1 MSEIPLKTRNFIL
14 ALSFAALLFLAVII
28 FYFDVDNW
36 NMVALFC
43 LFTIIAE
50 TFLVQIPGVGA
61 ISVSFAITLA
71 AIILGG
77 PLSAIIVS
85 VCGILFS
92 KPYVEGRGYVHIF
105 NTPIYKTVFNVSQNI
120 LYTGLAALVYLLLH
134 SRFFFLGEL
143 DPVSITGSILT
154 FLLVNTLIMTFLI
167 ITLSGGKFLYI
178 WSDNFKGTIVNVMAV
193 GLLGVIVAIA
203 YENYGAGAVV
213 LFFVPL
219 MLSRYSFKL
228 YVDMRKN
235 YYDTVKAL
243 INAIEAKDPYT
254 SGHANRVGEYSVAI
268 AQEINLS
275 AKQIEI
281 IKNAALLHDI
291 GKIGIDDRILNK
303 QERLSE
309 LELEVI
315 KNHPSIGYDIIKD
328 IGFLKDV
335 MNIVKHHHEKW
346 DGSGYPMGLKG
357 SEIPIETTV
366 LTISDSY
373 DAMTT
378 DRPYR
383 KALSSEEAIKE
394 LLKYSGTQFNPEIID
409 KAIETLRKIDKHGID
424 NVQNTTEGI
433 A

>member
-1 MSEIPLKTRNFIL
+1 MSEIPQKTKNFIFSL
-14 ALSFAALLFLAVII
+14 GLTAISFLAVIV
-28 FYFDVDNW
+28 FYFDVENW
-36 NMVALFC
+36 GMVALFS

-92 KPYVEGRGYVHIF
+92 RPYVEGRGNVHIF
-105 NTPIYKTVFNVSQNI
+105 NTPIYKTTFNVAQNI
-120 LYTGLAALVYLLLH
+120 LYTGLAALAYLLLH
-134 SRFFFLGEL
+134 SRFYFLGEL
-143 DPVSITGSILT
+143 DPVSITGSIMT

-167 ITLSGGKFLYI
+167 ITLSGGKFFYI
-178 WSDNFKGTIVNVMAV
+178 WSDNFRGTIVNVMAV
-193 GLLGVIVAIA
+193 GLLGVIVALA
-203 YENYGAGAVV
+203 YDNYGAGAVV

-303 QERLSE
+303 QERLSD

-346 DGSGYPMGLKG
+346 DGSGYPQGLKG
-357 SEIPIETTV
+357 SEIPIETTI
-366 LTISDSY
+366 LTISDAY

-383 KALSSEEAIKE
+383 KALSSEEAIME
-394 LLKYSGTQFNPEIID
+394 LRKHTGTQFNPEIID
-409 KAIETLRKIDKHGID
+409 KAIETLRKIDNHSID
-424 NVQNTTEGI
+424 SIQNTIEGI

>member
-1 MSEIPLKTRNFIL
+1 MSGIPHKTRNFIF
-14 ALSFAALLFLAVII
+14 ALGLMALLFLVVIMLS
-28 FYFDVDNW
+28 FNVDNW
-36 NMVALFC
+36 SMVALFS

-85 VCGILFS
+85 VCGIVFS

-105 NTPIYKTVFNVSQNI
+105 NTPVYKTIFNVAQNI
-120 LYTGLAALVYLLLH
+120 LYTGLAALVYLVLH

-143 DPVSITGSILT
+143 DPVSITGSIMT

-167 ITLSGGKFLYI
+167 ITLSGGKFFYI
-178 WSDNFKGTIVNVMAV
+178 WSDNFRGTIVNVMAV
-193 GLLGVIVAIA
+193 GLLGVIVALA
-203 YENYGAGAVV
+203 YDNYGAGAVV
-213 LFFVPL
+213 LFFIPL

-275 AKQIEI
+275 PKQIEI

-303 QERLSE
+303 QERLSD

-315 KNHPSIGYDIIKD
+315 RNHPSIGYDIIKD

-357 SEIPIETTV
+357 SEIPIETTI

-409 KAIETLRKIDKHGID
+409 KAIETLRKIDTHGLD
-424 NVQNTTEGI
+424 SVQNNIEGI

>member
-1 MSEIPLKTRNFIL
+1 
-14 ALSFAALLFLAVII
+14 
-28 FYFDVDNW
+28 
-36 NMVALFC
+36 
-43 LFTIIAE
+43 
-50 TFLVQIPGVGA
+50 
-61 ISVSFAITLA
+61 
-71 AIILGG
+71 
-77 PLSAIIVS
+77 
-85 VCGILFS
+85 
-92 KPYVEGRGYVHIF
+92 
-105 NTPIYKTVFNVSQNI
+105 
-120 LYTGLAALVYLLLH
+120 
-134 SRFFFLGEL
+134 
-143 DPVSITGSILT
+143 
-154 FLLVNTLIMTFLI
+154 
-167 ITLSGGKFLYI
+167 
-178 WSDNFKGTIVNVMAV
+178 
-193 GLLGVIVAIA
+193 
-203 YENYGAGAVV
+203 
-213 LFFVPL
+213 

-275 AKQIEI
+275 SKQIEI

-303 QERLSE
+303 QEGLSD

-346 DGSGYPMGLKG
+346 DGSGYPQGLKG
-357 SEIPIETTV
+357 SEIPIETTI
-366 LTISDSY
+366 LTISDAY

-383 KALSSEEAIKE
+383 KALSSEEAVKE

-409 KAIETLRKIDKHGID
+409 KAIETLRKIDKNGID
-424 NVQNTTEGI
+424 EIQNNIEGI

>member
-1 MSEIPLKTRNFIL
+1 MSEIPKKTRNFIF
-14 ALSFAALLFLAVII
+14 ALVLTALLFVSAIMLLFEVE
-28 FYFDVDNW
+28 NW
-36 NMVALFC
+36 RMVALFS

-77 PLSAIIVS
+77 PLSAVIVS
-85 VCGILFS
+85 VCGIIFS
-92 KPYVEGRGYVHIF
+92 KPYVEGRGYVHVL
-105 NTPIYKTVFNVSQNI
+105 NTPLYKTAFNVSQNI
-120 LYTGLAALVYLLLH
+120 LYTGLAALVYIALH
-134 SRFFFLGEL
+134 QRFFFLGEL

-178 WSDNFKGTIVNVMAV
+178 WSENFRGTIVNVMAV

-203 YENYGAGAVV
+203 YDNYGAGAVV
-213 LFFVPL
+213 LFFIPL

-275 AKQIEI
+275 SKQIEI

-303 QERLSE
+303 QERLSD

-346 DGSGYPMGLKG
+346 DGSGYPQGLKG
-357 SEIPIETTV
+357 SEIPIETTI
-366 LTISDSY
+366 LTISDAY

-383 KALSSEEAIKE
+383 KALSSEEAVKE

-409 KAIETLRKIDKHGID
+409 KAIETLRKIDKNGID
-424 NVQNTTEGI
+424 EIQNNIEGI

>member
-1 MSEIPLKTRNFIL
+1 MSEIPQKTRNFIL
-14 ALSFAALLFLAVII
+14 VLGLAALSFLAVIV
-28 FYFDVDNW
+28 FNFDVDNW
-36 NMVALFC
+36 SMVGLFSI
-43 LFTIIAE
+43 FTIIAE

-92 KPYVEGRGYVHIF
+92 RPYIEGKGHTHIF
-105 NTPIYKTVFNVSQNI
+105 NTPPYMTAFNVSQNI
-120 LYTGLAALVYLLLH
+120 LYTGLAALIYLLLH
-134 SRFFFLGEL
+134 NRFFFLGEL

-154 FLLVNTLIMTFLI
+154 FLLVNTFIMTFLI
-167 ITLSGGKFLYI
+167 ITLSGGKFFYI
-178 WSDNFKGTIVNVMAV
+178 WSDNFRGTIINVMAV
-193 GLLGVIVAIA
+193 GLLGVIVALA
-203 YENYGAGAVV
+203 YDNYGAGAVV
-213 LFFVPL
+213 LFFIPL

-281 IKNAALLHDI
+281 IKNASLLHDI

-346 DGSGYPMGLKG
+346 DGSGYPQGLKG
-357 SEIPIETTV
+357 SEIPIETTI
-366 LTISDSY
+366 LTISDAY

-383 KALSSEEAIKE
+383 KALSSEEAIIE
-394 LLKYSGTQFNPEIID
+394 LRKHTGTQFNPNIID
-409 KAIETLRKIDKHGID
+409 KAIETLRKIDKHGLD
-424 NVQNTTEGI
+424 SMQKTTEGI

>member
-1 MSEIPLKTRNFIL
+1 MSGIPHKTRNFIL
-14 ALSFAALLFLAVII
+14 VLSLAALLFLAVIMV
-28 FYFDVDNW
+28 YFDVDNW
-36 NMVALFC
+36 SMVALFC

-92 KPYVEGRGYVHIF
+92 KPYVEGRGYVHIL

-213 LFFVPL
+213 LFFIPL

-268 AQEINLS
+268 AQEINLT

-357 SEIPIETTV
+357 SEIPIETTI

-424 NVQNTTEGI
+424 NVQNTIEGI

>member
-1 MSEIPLKTRNFIL
+1 M
-14 ALSFAALLFLAVII
+14 
-28 FYFDVDNW
+28 
-36 NMVALFC
+36 
-43 LFTIIAE
+43 
-50 TFLVQIPGVGA
+50 
-61 ISVSFAITLA
+61 
-71 AIILGG
+71 
-77 PLSAIIVS
+77 
-85 VCGILFS
+85 
-92 KPYVEGRGYVHIF
+92 
-105 NTPIYKTVFNVSQNI
+105 
-120 LYTGLAALVYLLLH
+120 
-134 SRFFFLGEL
+134 
-143 DPVSITGSILT
+143 T

-167 ITLSGGKFLYI
+167 ITLSGGKFFYI
-178 WSDNFKGTIVNVMAV
+178 WSDNFRGTIINVMAV
-193 GLLGVIVAIA
+193 GLLGVIVALA
-203 YENYGAGAVV
+203 YDNYGAGAVV
-213 LFFVPL
+213 LFFIPL

-268 AQEINLS
+268 AQEINLG

-303 QERLSE
+303 QERLSD

-357 SEIPIETTV
+357 SEIPIETTI
-366 LTISDSY
+366 LTISDAY

-394 LLKYSGTQFNPEIID
+394 LRKHTGTQFNPEIID
-409 KAIETLRKIDKHGID
+409 KAVEILRKIDKHGLD
-424 NVQNTTEGI
+424 SVQNTTEGI